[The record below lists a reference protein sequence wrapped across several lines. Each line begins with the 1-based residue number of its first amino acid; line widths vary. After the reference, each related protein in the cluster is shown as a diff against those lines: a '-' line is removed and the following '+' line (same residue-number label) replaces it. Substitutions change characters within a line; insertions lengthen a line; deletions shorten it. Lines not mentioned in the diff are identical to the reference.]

1 MLLYATLTFSVAA
14 VGGIFLAYRVLN
26 GELAPWA
33 VSLLHAGLGAA
44 GLVMTAMAVL
54 AGAGGPV
61 MGPMTLATL
70 LIAALGG
77 FYLASIHLK
86 KRVASS
92 GLVITHAT
100 VAITGFLFLIGIAF
114 LFETMT
120 WSMYSDVNNLKGVL
134 PKSN

>member
-1 MLLYATLTFSVAA
+1 MLLYATLTFTVAA
-14 VGGIFLAYRVLN
+14 IGGIYMAYRILN

-44 GLVMTAMAVL
+44 GLVMTTLAVM

-61 MGPMTLATL
+61 MGPMTLITL

-77 FYLASIHLK
+77 FYLASIHMR

-92 GLVITHAT
+92 GWIITHAT
-100 VAITGFLFLIGIAF
+100 VAITGVLFLIGIAF
-114 LFETMT
+114 LFETLT
-120 WSMYSDVNNLKGVL
+120 HSLHSDVNNLKGVL
-134 PKSN
+134 QKSK